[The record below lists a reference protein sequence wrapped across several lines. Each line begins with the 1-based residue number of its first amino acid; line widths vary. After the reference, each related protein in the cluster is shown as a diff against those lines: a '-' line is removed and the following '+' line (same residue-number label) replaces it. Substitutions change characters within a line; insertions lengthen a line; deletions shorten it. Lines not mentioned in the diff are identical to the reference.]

1 MSTIRW
7 IIVGILSG
15 AAYSWLVTITFA
27 RTSAAAWPGWYQAFL
42 EGQPK
47 LGLILWDIAMGLPAL
62 VFALL
67 IGFVLVRA
75 LCVAALPASVLGAIV
90 SLTYVVSTSLG
101 NGWMQPSTFIVV
113 GLLPISALV
122 LVLHNKRFKRN
133 TGSVGAAEVKR

>member
-7 IIVGILSG
+7 IVFGILSG
-15 AAYSWLVTITFA
+15 AAYSWLVTIAFA
-27 RTSAAAWPGWYQAFL
+27 RTTAVAWPGWYQAFF
-42 EGQPK
+42 EGQLK

-75 LCVAALPASVLGAIV
+75 LRAAALPASVLGAIV
-90 SLTYVVSTSLG
+90 SFTYVVSTSLG

-113 GLLPISALV
+113 GLLPISVLA
-122 LVLHNKRFKRN
+122 LVLHNKSFKQD
-133 TGSVGAAEVKR
+133 TGSAGAA